1 MWIKGETLVSNVS
14 WHSLIQEIRKDIP
27 LFLYTYFN
35 SCSVFVSVLV
45 LFFCNAVLPF
55 SRSAMSRDAD
65 RISLRDL
72 AEAVAVL
79 CGKYS
84 STLRQVLKYSPQSTI
99 HAPARHPPASGKKT
113 AGNADGKA
121 PDSDIPAT
129 ARSPSA

>member
-84 STLRQVLKYSPQSTI
+84 STLRQVLKYFPQSTI
-99 HAPARHPPASGKKT
+99 SLSAWSLSVYGSEAHGQAEVFRLLALFSHGLSGT
-113 AGNADGKA
+113 
-121 PDSDIPAT
+121 
-129 ARSPSA
+129 